1 MKKIAVS
8 TVKAYMKSL
17 DTSDTFEV
25 PIGDDGFV
33 LTFKKSLTIDEK
45 NAFIERVMSA
55 CFDIFGEYHPE
66 TFDPMFNATIL
77 QFCSNAPT
85 LAKPKAKKDG
95 DKEDAEP
102 LLDIDAMSNFYNAI
116 HSYVIKAGGDDFEG
130 FEYEMRGLC
139 QDRLSW
145 LKNLRPERYMRPIAQ
160 TCGNIDALLGIIG
173 SIASSLLETI
183 ENTDTDELVKYA
195 KAVTDSTNGLNEET
209 LVKNMFKVYEGAKKE
224 QAEEDDSK

>member
-17 DTSDTFEV
+17 DLTDTFEV
-25 PIGDDGFV
+25 PIGDEGLV

-55 CFDIFGEYHPE
+55 CFDIYGEYHPE

-85 LAKPKAKKDG
+85 LVKPKTKKDEN
-95 DKEDAEP
+95 KEDVEA
-102 LLDIDAMSNFYNAI
+102 LLDIDAMSNFYRAI
-116 HSYVIKAGGDDFEG
+116 HQYVINAGGDDFEA

-139 QDRLSW
+139 QDRLNW
-145 LKNLRPERYMRPIAQ
+145 LKKLRPERYMRPIAQ
-160 TCGNIDALLGIIG
+160 TCGNIDALLGLIG
-173 SIASSLLETI
+173 NISSSLLETI
-183 ENTDTDELVKYA
+183 EKTDTDELVKYA
-195 KAVTDSTNGLNEET
+195 RAVTDSTEGLNEET

-224 QAEEDDSK
+224 QSEEDDSE